1 VIPGSGKN
9 PPKNPGGPTRFVS
22 PSVSASVYVFDL
34 DGTLV
39 ESVEAHV
46 SAWLEALR
54 RLGVEARYEEVR
66 PLMGLPARVIAAR
79 LLPERAEE
87 LARLK
92 NALFLEKYLVLVRP
106 YQDAEVLSRL
116 PRPIAVVTSS
126 SGYIARRVLEA
137 TGLAQYVDFVV
148 GGDEVPRGKPA
159 PDPLYLVAKR
169 FSVEVKDMVVVGDSD
184 YDMEMAENAGAVGIC
199 IARRSACSKAKRII
213 TSLYQLL

>member
-1 VIPGSGKN
+1 M
-9 PPKNPGGPTRFVS
+9 
-22 PSVSASVYVFDL
+22 YVFDL

-54 RLGVEARYEEVR
+54 RLGVETRYEEVR
-66 PLMGLPARVIAAR
+66 PLMGLPARDIAAR

-92 NALFLEKYLVLVRP
+92 NRLFLEKYLALVRP
-106 YQDAEVLSRL
+106 YQDAEVLGRL

-126 SGYIARRVLEA
+126 SGYVARKVLDA
-137 TGLAQYVDFVV
+137 VGLAQYVDFVV

-169 FSVEVKDMVVVGDSD
+169 FSVGVKDMVVVGDSD
-184 YDMEMAENAGAVGIC
+184 YDMEMAENAGALGVC
-199 IARRSACSKAKRII
+199 IARHHGACRKAKRVI
-213 TSLYQLL
+213 TSLYQLLYYAFDTKAQKP